1 MTKILSSPPPKPAS
15 PPIQPVLAASTG
27 PLRLRSGDPL
37 SGCPVHELRAK
48 LRTSGLRPTRQRVA
62 LGWLLFARG
71 NRHVTAEQL
80 FDEAN
85 SSRVPISLATVYNTL
100 NQFTQAG
107 LLREIAV
114 DGARTYFD
122 TNISDH
128 FHFLVQD
135 SNQLLDIPA
144 GAMDVVHMAEVPE
157 GMEIERV
164 EVIVRL
170 RRKRR

>member
-1 MTKILSSPPPKPAS
+1 MSRNSVQNPPSQSP
-15 PPIQPVLAASTG
+15 LNG
-27 PLRLRSGDPL
+27 PLIAPSPVPVRLRSGDPL

-48 LRTSGLRPTRQRVA
+48 LRLCGLRPTRQRVA

-71 NRHVTAEQL
+71 NRHITAEQL

-122 TNISDH
+122 TNTSDH
-128 FHFLVQD
+128 YHFLLGD
-135 SNQLLDIPA
+135 SNQLMDIPKSQVEVIHLP
-144 GAMDVVHMAEVPE
+144 DVPE

-164 EVIVRL
+164 DVVVRL
-170 RRKRR
+170 RRKIK